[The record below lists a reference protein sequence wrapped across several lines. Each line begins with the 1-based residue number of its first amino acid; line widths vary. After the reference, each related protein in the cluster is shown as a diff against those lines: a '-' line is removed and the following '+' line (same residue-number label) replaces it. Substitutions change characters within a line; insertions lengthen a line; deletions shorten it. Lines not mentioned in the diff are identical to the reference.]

1 MMRSERTVDF
11 MFQVREGS
19 SKALPSVF
27 EKKGLIYDQAI
38 QPPTTNHTFK
48 NPPPSNALT

>member
-1 MMRSERTVDF
+1 MRSQRTADF
-11 MFQVREGS
+11 MFQVVEGS